1 MIWIWRYLFGYL
13 TIQIKGEFCEQFIN
27 LASANGITIWNLYW
41 QNGAII
47 ANVSIKNFLN
57 IYKIRQKKK
66 CKIKILNKHGLIF
79 KTGKYNKR
87 FGALLGG
94 VLFFALLYFLTNFVW
109 IININGNKAISKD
122 EIIKASNKIGIYE
135 GVSKSKINSKYDAQ
149 RLQLNNNK
157 IAWCSF
163 NLEGCVLNIN
173 ITETKTT
180 DKEERE
186 TPCNLKAL
194 IDGKITKIDVSSGSV
209 SIKVGDTVSK
219 GDLLVSGINQNSS
232 SLVFVH
238 SNGEI
243 IAETKREFSAE
254 GNYIQSITKQTGDVY
269 KRRTIEFF
277 GKKIPLYFNN
287 ITQNHVYKN
296 KVKIF
301 ELFGNKIPIKTS
313 TEYYFFTKE
322 KEVKYDQATLENMLY
337 KDIEKQ
343 VKKFDF
349 ISITE
354 AKKETIKTEKGILLK
369 ITYICKE
376 NIAVPEEILFDNVN

>member
-27 LASANGITIWNLYW
+27 LATANGITIWNLYW

-109 IININGNKAISKD
+109 IININGNKTISKD

-149 RLQLNNNK
+149 RLQLNNKK

-163 NLEGCVLNIN
+163 NLEGCV
-173 ITETKTT
+173 
-180 DKEERE
+180 
-186 TPCNLKAL
+186 
-194 IDGKITKIDVSSGSV
+194 
-209 SIKVGDTVSK
+209 
-219 GDLLVSGINQNSS
+219 
-232 SLVFVH
+232 
-238 SNGEI
+238 
-243 IAETKREFSAE
+243 
-254 GNYIQSITKQTGDVY
+254 
-269 KRRTIEFF
+269 
-277 GKKIPLYFNN
+277 
-287 ITQNHVYKN
+287 
-296 KVKIF
+296 
-301 ELFGNKIPIKTS
+301 
-313 TEYYFFTKE
+313 
-322 KEVKYDQATLENMLY
+322 
-337 KDIEKQ
+337 
-343 VKKFDF
+343 
-349 ISITE
+349 
-354 AKKETIKTEKGILLK
+354 
-369 ITYICKE
+369 
-376 NIAVPEEILFDNVN
+376 